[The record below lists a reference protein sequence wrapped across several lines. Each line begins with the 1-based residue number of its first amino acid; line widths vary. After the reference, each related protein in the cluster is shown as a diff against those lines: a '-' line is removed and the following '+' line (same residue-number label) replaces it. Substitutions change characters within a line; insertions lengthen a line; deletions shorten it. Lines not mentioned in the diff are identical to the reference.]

1 LLIFDR
7 FQFSGCVEELR
18 LATNSEREE
27 LEDGNAEMKKKIQQ
41 LERMMR

>member
-18 LATNSEREE
+18 LATNSERE
-27 LEDGNAEMKKKIQQ
+27 LEDDNAETKKKIQQ